1 MCKEIL
7 DLIAWALWFILPAY
21 VANATPVVLGGGK
34 QIDGGKK
41 FTDGRPIF
49 GAGKTW
55 GGLVAGIATGT
66 MIGLVQGLIAE
77 DFSHYLLL
85 GFLLALG
92 ALFGDLLG
100 SFIKRRLGLKRG
112 DAAPGLDQLGFVLVA
127 LLLASLVTLPRWEV
141 ILTIL
146 IITPP
151 IHLITNFVGYKL
163 GFKSRPY

>member
-1 MCKEIL
+1 MCKEVL
-7 DLIAWALWFILPAY
+7 NLIALALWFILPAY
-21 VANATPVVLGGGK
+21 VANAAPVVLGRGR

-41 FTDGRPIF
+41 FIDGRPIF

-55 GGLVAGIATGT
+55 RGFVAGIATGI
-66 MIGLVQGLIAE
+66 MVGLVQGLIAGGL
-77 DFSHYLLL
+77 SHYLLL

-100 SFIKRRLGLKRG
+100 SFIKRRLGIRRG
-112 DAAPGLDQLGFVLVA
+112 SAAPGLDQLDFVVIA
-127 LLLASLVTLPRWEV
+127 LLLASLVNLPRWEV

-151 IHLITNFVGYKL
+151 IHLATNLAGYKL

>member
-21 VANATPVVLGGGK
+21 VANAAPVVLGEGK
-34 QIDGGKK
+34 PIDGGKK
-41 FTDGRPIF
+41 FIDGRSIF

-55 GGLVAGIATGT
+55 VGLVAGITIGT
-66 MIGLVQGLIAE
+66 LVGLIQGLIAE

-100 SFIKRRLGLKRG
+100 SFIKRRIGIKRG

-127 LLLASLVTLPRWEV
+127 LLLASLVTLPSWEV

-151 IHLITNFVGYKL
+151 IHLATNFVGYKL